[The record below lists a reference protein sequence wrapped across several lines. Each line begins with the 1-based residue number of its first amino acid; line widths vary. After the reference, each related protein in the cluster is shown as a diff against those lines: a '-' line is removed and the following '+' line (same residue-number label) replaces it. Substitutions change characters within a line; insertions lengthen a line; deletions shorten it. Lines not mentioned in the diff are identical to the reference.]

1 MIGQIDIACWSRRV
15 LVCFS
20 RVMADITEEAWQRA
34 FKAVKEQFEIDQL
47 LPKQE
52 DTLREFLKGHNVFVN
67 LPTGYSKS
75 LTFQCLPIAADA
87 LFEKPR
93 GSSVVVVKSPLRSL
107 MEDQVAYLT
116 DMGVRTGE
124 EVNTGETL
132 SSDPSQILLDDGE
145 SRLSANNSLACLA
158 ASESSLSRKLFSSP
172 SNFSICWRSPR
183 RFFSFATQFL
193 QM

>member
-1 MIGQIDIACWSRRV
+1 
-15 LVCFS
+15 
-20 RVMADITEEAWQRA
+20 MADITEEAWQRA

-75 LTFQCLPIAADA
+75 LTFQCLIAADA

-116 DMGVRTGE
+116 DVGVRTGE